1 MAHPVLA
8 LRKLLLATA
17 GLGMTTYIQTFSL
30 FFCRSFT
37 NLSLWIE
44 VREEWKEE
52 SCVEANAIIRSFL
65 TLLQLSYRRS
75 QLRIMKGKM
84 VI

>member
-30 FFCRSFT
+30 FFCQSFT

-44 VREEWKEE
+44 VREE
-52 SCVEANAIIRSFL
+52 
-65 TLLQLSYRRS
+65 
-75 QLRIMKGKM
+75 
-84 VI
+84 